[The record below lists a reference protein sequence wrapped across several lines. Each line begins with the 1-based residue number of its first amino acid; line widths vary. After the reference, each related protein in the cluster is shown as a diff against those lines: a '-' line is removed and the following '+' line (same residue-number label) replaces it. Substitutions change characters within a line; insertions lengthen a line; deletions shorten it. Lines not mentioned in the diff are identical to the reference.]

1 REQLAGIVEIQA
13 DLLRKRLADRGLSLE
28 ITPHAAKALADEGYD
43 PQFGARPLK
52 RVFQQRLENQI
63 AARILAG
70 EFVDGDTIRVDHQGK
85 SFVLIRMP
93 RPEAPVE
100 AVEAEVMEE

>member
-1 REQLAGIVEIQA
+1 MTCSGASGLQ
-13 DLLRKRLADRGLSLE
+13 GLSLE

-43 PQFGARPLK
+43 PQFGARPLR
-52 RVFQQRLENQI
+52 RVFQQRVENQI
-63 AARILAG
+63 AARTLAG

-85 SFVLIRMP
+85 RFALIRMP
-93 RPEAPVE
+93 RPEAPAE